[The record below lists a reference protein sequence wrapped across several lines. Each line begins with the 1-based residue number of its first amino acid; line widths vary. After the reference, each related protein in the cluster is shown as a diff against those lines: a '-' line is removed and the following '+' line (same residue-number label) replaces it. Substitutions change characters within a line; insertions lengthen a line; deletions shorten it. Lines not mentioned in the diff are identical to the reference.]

1 MKASSIPRLLKKIK
15 IVRPEVSHSS
25 LLRYTILAIIFI
37 LAFGVRILPI
47 RWGYYLNEFDPY
59 YHYRQT
65 KYIVENGLVGE
76 GSWSTWHDY
85 LSWYPWGNEIYRR
98 AYPGLPVLAATIYM
112 ILRALRISLIM
123 VPTLDPLQ
131 SDPIYVFCVIFPVI
145 MGAIT
150 CIAMYFLGR
159 DLGGE
164 AVGMLAALFLALDA
178 SYIGRTSLGFFDD
191 ESVGILSVLL
201 FIFFFNR
208 SIETDGA
215 SGSLKKEIFSP
226 KTGWSIAAGL
236 TLGYLCAS
244 WGASRYAV
252 AMTAIFAFI
261 LLVARRYSP
270 RLLVSYAITF
280 LITISIASSVP
291 RLGSRFPLDYLG
303 TSFNFEHGT
312 LAVYAIFFLLV
323 LAEIY
328 RRAETRTKRIYYLS
342 AAIVLPVILFLLL
355 WLTGKISPLGAKFLS
370 VLNPSVR
377 FGYPIIESVA
387 EHRPSAWGT
396 FYYNFGIGV
405 LFFPVGLYFATMMAT
420 NLSIFIIIY
429 GLTSVFFASSMIR
442 LNLIMSPPVSLLWAL
457 AIVRILKPFILSLR
471 ESAKSTR
478 RKSKVK
484 RVFGRETSL
493 GILALMFL
501 LLVLFYVVGTDFLAS
516 PTQRTGPRFYA
527 QAYMPTTISSASL
540 SAKPTG
546 IVRDWLNALTWL
558 RLNTPPSPSRPG
570 EAGTVVAS
578 WWDYGYWITTI
589 ANRTSLADNGTWNTT
604 QIQQIGIMFMSPE
617 EEAIKILKRF
627 NVTHVIVYV
636 TFVMDTQTG
645 RPIPSGS
652 GGDEGK
658 WIWMAKIPGLDPKDF
673 GNYTTQW
680 GLTIL
685 GFDWIDVNGNKRLDG
700 EDYIDANEKGQNTT
714 LYKLMWYA
722 METVA
727 QGESTIELK
736 YFEKA
741 YFSQEYGSLH
751 PAPGT
756 GYIPLVCVYK
766 VNYPP
771 E

>member
-1 MKASSIPRLLKKIK
+1 MKAIK
-15 IVRPEVSHSS
+15 IPSFLRNIKSIRPEISHSS
-25 LLRYTILAIIFI
+25 LLKYTILAIIFI
-37 LAFGVRILPI
+37 LAFCVRILPI

-65 KYIVENGLVGE
+65 KYIIEHGLIGE

-85 LSWYPWGNEIYRR
+85 LSWYPWGNTIYRR
-98 AYPGLPVLAATIYM
+98 AYPGLPVLAATIYI
-112 ILRALRISLIM
+112 ILKTLNIPLVM

-131 SDPIYVFCVIFPVI
+131 SDPIYVFCVIFPVV

-150 CIAMYFLGR
+150 CIVMYFLGR

-164 AVGMLAALFLALDA
+164 AVGMLAALFLALDT

-208 SIETDGA
+208 SIETDGT
-215 SGSLKKEIFSP
+215 SSSNLKKALLSP

-252 AMTAIFAFI
+252 AMTPIFTFI
-261 LLVARRYSP
+261 LLIARRYSP

-280 LITISIASSVP
+280 FITISIASSIP

-303 TSFNFEHGT
+303 TGFNFEHGT
-312 LAVYAIFFLLV
+312 LAVYAVFFLLI
-323 LAEIY
+323 LAEIN
-328 RRAETRTKRIYYLS
+328 RRAETRAKKIYYFS
-342 AAIVLPVILFLLL
+342 AALALPVILFLLL
-355 WLTGKISPLGAKFLS
+355 WLSGKISPLGAKFLS

-405 LFFPVGLYFATMMAT
+405 FFFPVGLYFATIMAS

-442 LNLIMSPPVSLLWAL
+442 LNIIMSPPISLLWAL
-457 AIVRILKPFILSLR
+457 AIVRILKPFLIPLK
-471 ESAKSTR
+471 ESATSTR
-478 RKSKVK
+478 RKTRLK
-484 RVFGRETSL
+484 RFFGRETAV
-493 GILALMFL
+493 GILLLMFI
-501 LLVLFYVVGTDFLAS
+501 LLVLVYVIGTDFAAS
-516 PTQRTGPRFYA
+516 PTQRMGPRFYT
-527 QAYMPTTISSASL
+527 QAYMPTTISSAGL
-540 SAKPTG
+540 SAKPADIT
-546 IVRDWLNALTWL
+546 RDWLNALTWI

-589 ANRTSLADNGTWNTT
+589 ANRTSLADNGTWNST
-604 QIQQIGIMFMSPE
+604 QIQQIGLMFMSPE
-617 EEAIKILKRF
+617 EKAIEILKKF
-627 NVTHVIVYV
+627 NVTHVIVFT
-636 TFVMDTQTG
+636 TFDTQG
-645 RPIPSGS
+645 RIAMA

-658 WIWMAKIPGLDPKDF
+658 WQWMARIPGLDDKDF
-673 GNYTTQW
+673 GNYT
-680 GLTIL
+680 L
-685 GFDWIDVNGNKRLDG
+685 GWNWIDINDNRRPDSG
-700 EDYIDANEKGQNTT
+700 EIVPNEKGQNTT
-714 LYKLMWYA
+714 IYKLMTYGRE
-722 METVA
+722 MTIR
-727 QGESTIELK
+727 GYSTIQLK

-741 YFSQEYGSLH
+741 YFSQEYGSLR

-756 GYIPLVCVYK
+756 SYVALVCVYK
-766 VNYPP
+766 VNYPS

>member
-1 MKASSIPRLLKKIK
+1 MKASSILDVLKKIK
-15 IVRPEVSHSS
+15 SLRPEVSHSS
-25 LLRYTILAIIFI
+25 LLKYTILAIIFI
-37 LAFGVRILPI
+37 LAFSVRILPI

-65 KYIVENGLVGE
+65 KYIIENGLIGE

-85 LSWYPWGNEIYRR
+85 LSWYPWGNDIHRR
-98 AYPGLPVLAATIYM
+98 AYPGLPVLAATLYM
-112 ILRALRISLIM
+112 IVRALNIPLVMI
-123 VPTLDPLQ
+123 PTLDPLQ
-131 SDPIYVFCVIFPVI
+131 SDPIYVFCVIFPVV

-150 CIAMYFLGR
+150 CIVMYFLGR

-164 AVGMLAALFLALDA
+164 AVGMLAALFLALDSA
-178 SYIGRTSLGFFDD
+178 YIGRTSLGFFDD

-208 SIETDGA
+208 SIKTDGA
-215 SGSLKKEIFSP
+215 SSSLKKEIFSP

-252 AMTAIFAFI
+252 TMTAVFTFI

-280 LITISIASSVP
+280 FITLSIASSIP

-303 TSFNFEHGT
+303 TGFNFEPGT
-312 LAVYAIFFLLV
+312 LAVYAVFFFLI
-323 LAEIY
+323 LAEIN
-328 RRAETRTKRIYYLS
+328 RHAETRTKKIYYLS
-342 AAIVLPVILFLLL
+342 IATALPVILFLLL
-355 WLTGKISPLGAKFLS
+355 WLSGKISPLGAKFLS

-396 FYYNFGIGV
+396 FYYNFGVGIF
-405 LFFPVGLYFATMMAT
+405 FFPVGLYFATMMAT

-442 LNLIMSPPVSLLWAL
+442 LNIIMSPPVSLLWAL
-457 AIVRILKPFILSLR
+457 SIVRILKPFILSLR
-471 ESAKSTR
+471 ESAKSPR
-478 RKSKVK
+478 RKTKLK
-484 RVFGRETSL
+484 RFFGREASL
-493 GILALMFL
+493 GILTLMFI
-501 LLVLFYVVGTDFLAS
+501 LLVLSYVVGTDFVAP
-516 PTQRTGPRFYA
+516 PTQRTGPRFYS
-527 QAYMPTTISSASL
+527 QAYMPTTISVAGL
-540 SAKPTG
+540 TAKPTG
-546 IVRDWLNALTWL
+546 TTRDWLNALTWL

-570 EAGTVVAS
+570 ESGTVVAS
-578 WWDYGYWITTI
+578 WWDYGYWITAI
-589 ANRTSLADNGTWNTT
+589 ANRTSLADNGTWNST
-604 QIQQIGIMFMSPE
+604 QIQQIGLMFMSPE

-627 NVTHVIVYV
+627 NVTHVVV
-636 TFVMDTQTG
+636 FTTFDTQG
-645 RPIPSGS
+645 RIAMA

-658 WIWMAKIPGLDPKDF
+658 WQWMARIPGLDDKEF
-673 GNYTTQW
+673 GNYT
-680 GLTIL
+680 L
-685 GFDWIDVNGNKRLDG
+685 GWDWIDVNNDG
-700 EDYIDANEKGQNTT
+700 RPDAGEIMPNEKGQNTT
-714 LYKLMWYA
+714 LYKLMTYGR
-722 METVA
+722 ET
-727 QGESTIELK
+727 TIRGYSNIQLK

-771 E
+771 EGSG